1 MIMTDLEYTFDEIEG
16 KRSKEDL
23 IGFLADEVR
32 DETIEKAA
40 FLSQFEDPDLAFDSR
55 SGTLRRFT
63 EDGFGMITAFASKD
77 EMDKASVEVAL
88 SASGYEPLLADSLS
102 SVKNMAA
109 RTLNTYRIHESLEL
123 YEDALAQFR
132 ESYRKVLESEDE
144 LMQKQTEYR
153 RCSAALRSLK
163 EEDSWLNRENKRQ
176 VTRIKDAERQAMAH
190 QEAKRQAQE
199 QMDVFDEQLTDAN
212 EKLPINLAELEAA
225 EKRAEELNQEIAV
238 LEKKTTFIGGLFRK
252 DRNQLKEELEQ
263 KRKELEEIR
272 QKQQKSQEGTQKLQ
286 LEIERLEEN
295 VRTHKTE
302 AAKIDSAFNAA
313 RNNLIKAR
321 QEYND
326 GERKFAKNQDRIK
339 EAKRKMDVLE
349 DGLRVLEG
357 KDRAVRA
364 DCLLT
369 ARRVLMAF
377 LVSSKVFRDNLKKIS
392 RLNEEETVP
401 EGALETVLFWAPVI
415 FVEWNKAE
423 PFLMQRTSDTIGMII
438 GVDTDPNNQRALET
452 VIFE

>member
-1 MIMTDLEYTFDEIEG
+1 MIMTDLEYTFDEIKG

-23 IGFLADEVR
+23 ISFLADEVR

-40 FLSQFEDPDLAFDSR
+40 FLSQFEDPDQAFDSR
-55 SGTLRRFT
+55 TGALRRFT

-123 YEDALAQFR
+123 YEDALEQFR

-144 LMQKQTEYR
+144 LTQKQTEYR
-153 RCSAALRSLK
+153 RCSAALRSLR

-176 VTRIKDAERQAMAH
+176 VTRIKDAERQAMVH

-199 QMDVFDEQLTDAN
+199 QMNVFDEQLTDAN

-225 EKRAEELNQEIAV
+225 EKRAEELTQKIAV

-295 VRTHKTE
+295 VRTHMTE

-313 RNNLIKAR
+313 KNNLIKAR

-339 EAKRKMDVLE
+339 EAKRKMDALE
-349 DGLRVLEG
+349 GGLRVLEG

-377 LVSSKVFRDNLKKIS
+377 LVSSKVYRDNLKKIS
-392 RLNEEETVP
+392 KLNEEEVIP

-415 FVEWNKAE
+415 FVEWSKAE
-423 PFLMQRTSDTIGMII
+423 PFLMQRTADTIGMII
-438 GVDTDPNNQRALET
+438 GVDTDPNDQRALET
-452 VIFE
+452 IIFE